1 MAEFK
6 GSILELNNKKVIV
19 MTDKCDFITIK
30 RTPDMYLGQQLTF
43 SEAKSSM
50 RTGGYIRN
58 NITFA
63 AGILVLAL
71 LSVLYLQVFNSGNAF
86 AYIDLDINPSMEF
99 AVDDASRVLSVKAL
113 NSEAVPLLKELELKD
128 MPVKAAIAKV
138 LDSSTTSGYISP
150 GKINEVLI
158 SAALESAKNSSA
170 SDKEKTLSVILSDIE
185 SLSIKVGTEDLHPKV
200 LKVAPQV
207 RKEAAENN
215 ISMGRYELYKE
226 ITKTDK
232 DITIEK
238 AKTEHI
244 SKMLDKAVPKN
255 TEKKDNAKNV
265 NNSNNNKKQYGK
277 TSMEYTK
284 VSKAHNPNGK
294 NKVYQSYKHET
305 GPENSK
311 DKDNVKDKTSKNKDK
326 AGDKDAISRTKPD
339 QHGSQGH
346 SRKSVKPGAKHSGK
360 PDRQGNGNVVKS
372 GSAKKVNTVQKDNS
386 NKTTSKNYK

>member
-170 SDKEKTLSVILSDIE
+170 ADKEKTLSVILSDIE

-294 NKVYQSYKHET
+294 NKVYQSYKHEI

>member
-113 NSEAVPLLKELELKD
+113 NSDAVPLLKELELKD

-170 SDKEKTLSVILSDIE
+170 ADKEKTLSVILSDIE

-311 DKDNVKDKTSKNKDK
+311 DKNNVKDKTSKNKDK

>member
-86 AYIDLDINPSMEF
+86 AYIDVDINPSMEF
-99 AVDDASRVLSVKAL
+99 AVDNASRVLSVKAL

-170 SDKEKTLSVILSDIE
+170 ADKEKTLSVILSDIE

-265 NNSNNNKKQYGK
+265 NNSNNNKKEYGK

-284 VSKAHNPNGK
+284 VSKAHNLNGK
-294 NKVYQSYKHET
+294 NKAYKSYKHET
-305 GPENSK
+305 RPENSK

-326 AGDKDAISRTKPD
+326 ARDKDAISRTKPD

-346 SRKSVKPGAKHSGK
+346 SRKSVKPGGKHSGK

-386 NKTTSKNYK
+386 NKTSSKNYK